1 MKIDQLKERLYAFC
15 HGFVQ
20 SRISGL
26 HNSLQ
31 VLRESLDSE
40 DKSSAGDKHET
51 GRAMIQLERE
61 SLGERLAEAERMKQ
75 VLQKINIEPK
85 RTAVAAGSIVCTTK
99 HSYFIAISAG
109 EYKDGK
115 VSIYCISVGTPIGKL
130 LLGKSVGE
138 TFAFNGE
145 EIKILEI
152 L

>member
-20 SRISGL
+20 KRITGL

-85 RTAVAAGSIVCTTK
+85 RSAVAAGSIVFTTK
-99 HSYFIAISAG
+99 NNYFIAISAG

-115 VSIYCISVGTPIGKL
+115 VSIYCISVGTPIGLL

-145 EIKILEI
+145 EIRILEI